1 MEEHD
6 LFFQRI
12 IGLIPRELYNA
23 KEDDDSLNTR
33 YFKHRIQPLEA
44 SERKLLSKKR
54 KLEKYGG
61 AAEGDNEEED
71 DGENDDE
78 DDDVD
83 EDDEDDSEQDDDEQD
98 AENDDE
104 EENEKPVPMKVVD
117 NSNLSSDP
125 KVRLRVSLALLKIGN
140 GLRSELISSIDAS

>member
-71 DGENDDE
+71 DENDDE

-98 AENDDE
+98 AENDE